1 MTCNLEFSFD
11 LDRLLKE
18 ISNCNRVLVYGGMDT
33 GKTTLVKT
41 LFERLRG
48 KVLDGDLGQP
58 EIGPPGLISL
68 GTYDH
73 GMEDAYFVGDFTP
86 RGNLVQVMTGISRL
100 LPDKPTSCLIDTDGW
115 IEGDAARVYK
125 GELISLV
132 KPDKLLLLEE
142 ENELENFATFLP
154 EKRVISLDASHSG
167 SKSRGERAAN
177 RQKKLKRYFY
187 RLERLQRDWE
197 EIRVGGTGLGRGK
210 RIPAKQL
217 KSNYSDKVLAAWQI
231 GEKLTLLSE
240 RRIDKDS
247 SHKDSAKTNKT
258 VYPVKNL
265 KYRLI
270 GCYHDLIFQGMGIIT
285 EIDSR
290 GLEVLVPGNEF
301 NMIKLGKKR
310 VKPSGRTLPN

>member
-1 MTCNLEFSFD
+1 MTCNFEFSFD

-18 ISNCNRVLVYGGMDT
+18 ISSCNRVLVYGGMDT

-41 LFERLRG
+41 LLERLGG

-73 GMEDAYFVGDFTP
+73 GTENAYFVGDFTP

-100 LPDKPTSCLIDTDGW
+100 LPDKQTTCLIDTDGW
-115 IEGDAARVYK
+115 IKGDAARVYK

-132 KPDKLLLLEE
+132 KPDKILLLEE
-142 ENELENFATFLP
+142 GNELENFATFLP

-177 RQKKLKRYFY
+177 RQKNLKRYFY

-197 EIRVGGTGLGRGK
+197 EIRVGGTGLGRGEK
-210 RIPAKQL
+210 IPVKQL
-217 KSNYSDKVLAAWQI
+217 KSNYSDKVLVAWQT
-231 GEKLTLLSE
+231 GERLTLLSE
-240 RRIDKDS
+240 RRIDNS
-247 SHKDSAKTNKT
+247 SNEDAPKPNKT
-258 VYPVKNL
+258 VNYPAKNL
-265 KYRLI
+265 KNRLI
-270 GCYHDLIFQGMGIIT
+270 GCYQDQRFQGMGIIT

-290 GLEVLVPGNEF
+290 GLEVLVTGNEF

-310 VKPSGRTLPN
+310 VKPSGRTLPD